1 MPKETTTSTT
11 TIPAGLC
18 QCGACGKPTQTIK
31 KTDRARGRIKG
42 EPSRYLRGHST
53 RKSARYVEVDTG
65 WATPCWIWKLTKT
78 HNGYGIEWDPTGK
91 KVRAHRRYYEARNGP
106 IPVDLQLDHLCRI
119 RACVNP
125 DHLEPV
131 TGAENVRRGS
141 NTKLTAKIVI
151 EIRSSVEKQH
161 VLGRRFGIT
170 QSQVSRIKNRRS
182 WRDVEPKVRSS
193 YSMAEAVSAASSSGA
208 K

>member
-1 MPKETTTSTT
+1 MPKETTTSTN

-18 QCGACGKPTQTIK
+18 QCGVCANPTQIIK

-65 WATPCWIWKLTKT
+65 RATPCWIWKLAKT
-78 HNGYGIEWDPTGK
+78 YNGYGIEWDHTGK
-91 KVRAHRRYYEARNGP
+91 KVRAHRRYYEAKNGP

-131 TGAENVRRGS
+131 TAAENVRRGS
-141 NTKLTAKIVI
+141 STKLTAEIVI
-151 EIRSSVEKQH
+151 EIRSSTEKQQ

-170 QSQVSRIKNRRS
+170 QSQVSRVKNNRC
-182 WRDVEPKVRSS
+182 WRDIEPKAHCSGS
-193 YSMAEAVSAASSSGA
+193 HTVSVSE
-208 K
+208 